1 MFAIKYGKEDK
12 IRNLLMPILATI
24 ASAFMVFA
32 AFYAHGVQPYQK
44 AAENGEF
51 SFPMLF
57 YLLVF
62 GVIMG
67 VGALFY
73 KKQNNADANSSE
85 EK

>member
-1 MFAIKYGKEDK
+1 MFAVKYGKEDK
-12 IRNLLMPILATI
+12 VRNLLMPILATI

-32 AFYAHGVQPYQK
+32 AFYAHGVQPYQA
-44 AAENGEF
+44 AAEEGRF

-57 YLLVF
+57 YLIVF
-62 GVIMG
+62 AIIMG

-73 KKQNNADANSSE
+73 KKQNNVDTKSSE